1 MANKKMVI
9 WVAVGGLALAST
21 GAWWFQNKVP
31 SRSAADAAAAT
42 TGPSSGAVPLAA
54 AGGSGKPAG
63 GATGA
68 GPGGAGGGTPGVEV
82 VQVGTMRL
90 QDDAEAV
97 GTLRSRQS
105 VTLRPEVSGRVAN
118 VAFADGAKVRK
129 GQLLVQFDDTLQRAE
144 LSQAQAQ
151 LSIARAN
158 LKRNQELVAENF
170 VARRV
175 LDESQASLQVAEAQV
190 ALAQARLARMRITA
204 PFDGTLGLRSVN
216 LGDYVKDGA
225 DLVNLEDTSALTVDF
240 RLPERYQSR
249 IAAGQVVQVR
259 LDALPGQNFNA
270 RVQAVD
276 PLLDANGRSVSVR
289 ATLPPSPKGE
299 LRPGMFARVTTIFSV
314 NDAALVVPEEA
325 IVPQAGKQYVFRL
338 VDEGE
343 GDAKKRVSRRAE
355 VQLGV
360 RRGPQV
366 QVMSGLSAGDTV
378 VVAGQQRLQKDGT
391 PVRVVD
397 MSRPGGGKPGAG
409 KPGATQPAGPPAAG
423 ETPAGPPAAKA
434 AG

>member
-1 MANKKMVI
+1 MANKKFYI

-21 GAWWFQNKVP
+21 GAWWLQNKAP
-31 SRSAADAAAAT
+31 SRSVADGASGNPAAASVA
-42 TGPSSGAVPLAA
+42 GP
-54 AGGSGKPAG
+54 GKPAG
-63 GATGA
+63 GAPG
-68 GPGGAGGGTPGVEV
+68 GGGQGGAGGGGLPGVEV
-82 VQVGTMRL
+82 VKVGTMRL

-105 VTLRPEVSGRVAN
+105 VTLRPEVSGRVAK

-175 LDESQASLQVAEAQV
+175 LDESQANLQVAEAQV

-240 RLPERYQSR
+240 RLPERYQTR
-249 IAAGQVVQVR
+249 IAAGQVVQVS
-259 LDALPGQNFNA
+259 LDALPGQNFSA

-325 IVPQAGKQYVFRL
+325 IVPQAGKQFVFRL
-338 VDEGE
+338 EDEGD
-343 GDAKKRVSRRAE
+343 GDAKKRVSRRVE

-366 QVMSGLSAGDTV
+366 QVMSGLKVGDTV

-397 MSRPGGGKPGAG
+397 MNRPGGGKS
-409 KPGATQPAGPPAAG
+409 GATPPPGPPAAG
-423 ETPAGPPAAKA
+423 DAPAAPPAAKS

>member
-1 MANKKMVI
+1 MAHKKFYI
-9 WVAVGGLALAST
+9 WVAVGGLALASA
-21 GAWWFQNKVP
+21 GAWWFQNKTPARTVTGAAAGSP
-31 SRSAADAAAAT
+31 GAASAAGAAS
-42 TGPSSGAVPLAA
+42 GPGNPAGAVP
-54 AGGSGKPAG
+54 GGGQ
-63 GATGA
+63 
-68 GPGGAGGGTPGVEV
+68 GGAGGGGMPGVEV

-118 VAFADGAKVRK
+118 VAFADGARVRK

-175 LDESQASLQVAEAQV
+175 LDESQANLQVAEAQV

-240 RLPERYQSR
+240 RLPERYQAR

-259 LDALPGQNFNA
+259 LDALPGQNFSA

-325 IVPQAGKQYVFRL
+325 IVPQAGKQFVFRL

-343 GDAKKRVSRRAE
+343 GDAKKRVSRRTE

-366 QVMSGLSAGDTV
+366 QVMSGLSVGDTV

-397 MSRPGGGKPGAG
+397 MSRPGGGQPAGG
-409 KPGATQPAGPPAAG
+409 KPGATPQPGAPAASEAPG
-423 ETPAGPPAAKA
+423 AAPAAKS

>member
-1 MANKKMVI
+1 MAHKKFYI
-9 WVAVGGLALAST
+9 WVAVGGLALASA
-21 GAWWFQNKVP
+21 GAWWFQNKTP
-31 SRSAADAAAAT
+31 ARTAT
-42 TGPSSGAVPLAA
+42 GAA
-54 AGGSGKPAG
+54 AGSPGAASAAGAAAGPGNPAG
-63 GATGA
+63 GVPG
-68 GPGGAGGGTPGVEV
+68 GGQGGAGGGGMPGVEV

-105 VTLRPEVSGRVAN
+105 VTLRPEVSGRVVN
-118 VAFADGAKVRK
+118 VAFADGARVRK

-175 LDESQASLQVAEAQV
+175 LDESQANLQVAEAQV

-240 RLPERYQSR
+240 RLPERYQAR

-259 LDALPGQNFNA
+259 LDALPGQNFSA

-325 IVPQAGKQYVFRL
+325 IVPQAGKQFVFRL

-343 GDAKKRVSRRAE
+343 GDAKKRVSRRTE

-366 QVMSGLSAGDTV
+366 QVMSGLSVGDTV

-397 MSRPGGGKPGAG
+397 MSRPGGGQPAGG
-409 KPGATQPAGPPAAG
+409 KPGATPQPGVPAAVDAPG
-423 ETPAGPPAAKA
+423 AAPAAKS